1 MSSELTTTNAP
12 SENTLDVPDELD
24 ETKFFTT
31 DNGDETL
38 VSHDDLEREVNNE
51 FKPHFR
57 EIERYWVNKPYSFV
71 VLYHSRRENEMR
83 YYAIEP
89 HLTSVERDLVDFLRK
104 KLTLSIDYE
113 KVSADATARERAQV
127 IRQEAATL
135 LRRYNL
141 VDKSRNIADDAGLT
155 EKFSAFVSRILE
167 RQADKQAK
175 KANDKNTEVK
185 KATGNRNRKA
195 GSAPRPIDEDGNIT
209 RLTDR
214 QVEKL
219 MYYLVRDF
227 IGYERIDP
235 LKHDINVEDIS
246 CDGYNSNVFAYHTE
260 YEQLITNIHHGEK
273 DLDEFVIK
281 LAQQAGK
288 GISKRQPNVDCTLP
302 DGSRAQLT
310 LGSEVSAHGTNYT
323 IRQFKDIPFTPVD
336 LINWNTFAID
346 QMVYLWLCIENN
358 RSAVFAGG
366 TASGKTTSLNA
377 VTLFIP
383 SNKKIVSIEDTREI
397 ELPQKNWIASVTR
410 QSFTAGGDD
419 AIDEFDLLEDALRQ
433 RPDYIIMGEV
443 RGEEGRTLFQAMNT
457 GHTTYTTFH
466 ADSVGEVIKR
476 FTTDPINVTKSM
488 FSALDVV
495 CNQEAI
501 QVDGHM
507 TRRNTAITEIDT
519 YEPTTDEFT
528 VDKAFEWLPKED
540 QFKQHGRSE
549 LLAEIQHANG
559 WNDDKLELEKFK
571 RKVVLSYM
579 VRKGIK
585 SYSGVAA
592 TLQGF
597 INDSETILAMIAQE
611 KLEQNLDN
619 LKDLKSVDISI
630 SDEQEA
636 LVPRPDPDSE
646 LFDYC
651 GEVLD
656 EAEMT
661 LFPEYEDLDVALTE
675 TLEEPDDTE
684 EEDNELS
691 EEELDELLESVE
703 SLGEDDPDGEPNIRE
718 VEETDE
724 STDDSKTL
732 TDFQES
738 EPVSD
743 KSTTD
748 TNTDVTD
755 TTETTA
761 TTYVDDG
768 QCICETDGG
777 ERCQNDAEP
786 NDLFCIVHD
795 ESDPIAPEATI
806 DGGANQ

>member
-1 MSSELTTTNAP
+1 MSNEIATTDDP
-12 SENTLDVPDELD
+12 STNTLEVPEELD
-24 ETKFFTT
+24 EEKFFTT
-31 DNGDETL
+31 ENGDRTL
-38 VSHDDLEREVNNE
+38 VTHDDLEQEVTDE

-57 EIERYWVNKPYSFV
+57 EVERYWVNKPYAFV

-83 YYAIEP
+83 YYAIQP
-89 HLTSVERDLVDFLRK
+89 DLTDVERDLVDFLRK

-113 KVSADATARERAQV
+113 KVPADATARERAQV
-127 IRQEAATL
+127 IRKEAATL
-135 LRRYNL
+135 LKRYNL
-141 VDKSRNIADDAGLT
+141 VQKSSDIADDTLA
-155 EKFSAFVSRILE
+155 SRIGSFVTNLLE
-167 RQADKQAK
+167 RQADKQAEK
-175 KANDKNTEVK
+175 VEKESKEATE
-185 KATGNRNRKA
+185 NRNTNA
-195 GSAPRPIDEDGNIT
+195 GAAPRPIDEDGNIT
-209 RLTDR
+209 RLGDR

-260 YEQLITNIHHGEK
+260 YEQLITNIRHGEQ

-310 LGSEVSAHGTNYT
+310 LGQEVSDHGTNYT
-323 IRQFKDIPFTPVD
+323 IRQFKDIPYTPID

-358 RSAVFAGG
+358 RSTVFAGG

-410 QSFTAGGDD
+410 QSFTSGGDD

-495 CNQEAI
+495 CNQEAV

-507 TRRNTAITEIDT
+507 ARRNTAITEIDT

-540 QFKQHGRSE
+540 RFKRHGRSE

-559 WNDDKLELEKFK
+559 WSDDELELEKFK
-571 RKVVLSYM
+571 RKVVLAYM
-579 VRKGIK
+579 VRKGVK
-585 SYSGVAA
+585 TYSGVAA

-597 INDSETILAMIAQE
+597 INDDETILAMIAQD
-611 KLEQNLDN
+611 KLDENLNN
-619 LKDLKSVDISI
+619 LEDLKSVDISI
-630 SDEQEA
+630 SAEQEA

-651 GEVLD
+651 GEILD

-661 LFPEYEDLDVALTE
+661 LFPEYEDLNVALTE
-675 TLEEPDDTE
+675 SLDE
-684 EEDNELS
+684 EELEDEEEEEEEIS
-691 EEELDELLESVE
+691 EDELDELLDSVE
-703 SLGEDDPDGEPNIRE
+703 SLGDDDPEGEPEIREDGFNPEDEDDNQLDEFTEENEHSSPETDKDYDDSAP
-718 VEETDE
+718 VEEANNV
-724 STDDSKTL
+724 KR
-732 TDFQES
+732 F
-738 EPVSD
+738 
-743 KSTTD
+743 
-748 TNTDVTD
+748 
-755 TTETTA
+755 
-761 TTYVDDG
+761 VDDG
-768 QCICETDGG
+768 QCIAEHDDDQRCE
-777 ERCQNDAEP
+777 NDAEP
-786 NDLFCIVHD
+786 DDLFCPDHTEDD
-795 ESDPIAPEATI
+795 EIASEATR
-806 DGGANQ
+806 DGGTDE